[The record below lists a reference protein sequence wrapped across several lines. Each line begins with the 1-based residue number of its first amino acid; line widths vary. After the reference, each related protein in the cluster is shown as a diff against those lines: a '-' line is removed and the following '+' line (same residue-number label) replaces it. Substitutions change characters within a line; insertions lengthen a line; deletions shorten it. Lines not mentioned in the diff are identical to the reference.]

1 MRRDTLADLA
11 VFLCVAEERSFTR
24 AAAALGTSQ
33 SAISQIVRR
42 LEAAMGVKLLT
53 RTTRAVALTVAGE
66 QLASTLRPAFDDI
79 DARLNALTAL
89 AENPS
94 GELRITTSKHAA
106 QTVLWPVLKR
116 MMQDYPDISV
126 ELSLDGRLIDIVA
139 ERFDAGVR
147 LGEQVAKDMIAVRIG
162 PDLRMAVVAAPAY
175 LERFGHPAT
184 PHELTRHRCI
194 NLRLPTAGGLYA
206 WEFEKEGRAV
216 NVRVDGPLIF
226 NDVDMMLQ
234 AAQDGLALAYV
245 LEGQVTAHLASGRLV
260 RVLED
265 WCPYF
270 PGYHLYYPDRRQL
283 PAAFTLLVN
292 ALRYRP

>member
-11 VFLCVAEERSFTR
+11 VFLSVAEERSFTR

-33 SAISQIVRR
+33 SAISQVVRR

-66 QLASTLRPAFDDI
+66 QLVATLRPAFDEI

-89 AENPS
+89 AEKPS
-94 GELRITTSKHAA
+94 GQLRITANKDAA
-106 QTVLWPVLKR
+106 QAVLWPVLSR
-116 MMQDYPDISV
+116 MMRDYPDISV
-126 ELSLDGRLIDIVA
+126 ELSLDGHLIDIVA

-162 PDLRMAVVAAPAY
+162 PDMRMAVVGAPSY

-184 PHELTRHRCI
+184 PHELTRHRCV

-206 WEFEKEGRAV
+206 WEFEKEGRVV
-216 NVRVDGPLIF
+216 NVRVNGPLIV
-226 NDVDMMLQ
+226 NEVEMMLQ
-234 AAQDGLALAYV
+234 AAQDGLALACV
-245 LEGQVTAHLASGRLV
+245 LESHANAHLASGQLV

-292 ALRYRP
+292 MLRYRP